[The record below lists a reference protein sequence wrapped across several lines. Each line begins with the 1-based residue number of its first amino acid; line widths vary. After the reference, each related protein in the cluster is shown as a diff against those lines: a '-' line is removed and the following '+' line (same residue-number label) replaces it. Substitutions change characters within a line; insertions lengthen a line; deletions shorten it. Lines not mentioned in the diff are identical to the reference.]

1 MKKLL
6 LLAVFSVVL
15 CGGTVEAKEP
25 RGDFDKR
32 PSIEEMKKH
41 EEMFANKLGLSEE
54 QRAKAKELRE
64 AGRKKMEPLMKQ
76 KKELHEKMEN
86 LRKEN
91 MEEFEK
97 ILTDEQKAKLNEIKK
112 EHKGKHFGKR
122 HHKGKKGKHDKK
134 D

>member
-15 CGGTVEAKEP
+15 CGGTVEAKES

>member
-1 MKKLL
+1 
-6 LLAVFSVVL
+6 
-15 CGGTVEAKEP
+15 
-25 RGDFDKR
+25 
-32 PSIEEMKKH
+32 
-41 EEMFANKLGLSEE
+41 
-54 QRAKAKELRE
+54 
-64 AGRKKMEPLMKQ
+64 
-76 KKELHEKMEN
+76 MEN

-97 ILTDEQKAKLNEIKK
+97 ILTDEQKAKLKEIKK

>member
-15 CGGTVEAKEP
+15 SGGVVEAKEA

-32 PSIEEMKKH
+32 PSIEEIKKH
-41 EEMFANKLGLSEE
+41 EEMFAQKLGLTDE
-54 QRAKAKELRE
+54 QKEKAKELRQE
-64 AGRKKMEPLMKQ
+64 GRKKMEPLMKQ
-76 KKELHEKMEN
+76 KKELHEKMEK

-97 ILTDEQKAKLNEIKK
+97 ILTDEQKEKLKEIKK
-112 EHKGKHFGKR
+112 QHKGKRFGKR
-122 HHKGKKGKHDKK
+122 HHREKK
-134 D
+134 DKLDK